1 MAKKEEIYP
10 EGYPRQKESFSDAQ
24 KFKFDVF
31 EAIREI
37 ALETTEKSFE
47 DKGYKKQE
55 GAAGEYGTGEK
66 YGAGTSL
73 AHFNVRLSS
82 RPNTNTY
89 FEKIIYFGGK
99 KAISDVTIG
108 WDAKNKAIELAY
120 KTSEFG
126 AFRGYHEK
134 TSYDGAQLI
143 NDRSNFV
150 IDSIPAFKKELKKLF
165 KDFADREVAYITS
178 TKIGIEDKTNKSI
191 NSMVENSMKKF
202 SIKDL
207 MTSSN
212 EDLSN
217 TVDNYIN
224 EGKEKEEKKDDD
236 KVRMNNPEV
245 IAANSSNKLLF
256 DDLSELE
263 EGEFKT
269 AAKNKLKKFGVVAVN
284 ELKPSEKKTYFEE
297 LAKELAIKEEAPS
310 FGAINY
316 NQPSIF
322 KKGGDLNLQEREKF
336 EKTPYAQGQKAKPHV
351 EKTMKE
357 GDTFWTTVELNPGS
371 GYVPKGMQHN
381 FEMGAHA
388 KNTDKN
394 YPGKAKKINEAYVG
408 GVDYDNTLVPELKA
422 IVGDLNKITPYV
434 LSAKWSPG
442 ENIKVHGDNK
452 GGVVVYSNGKLV
464 YKSNSIE
471 EFLSTGINYKAMQL
485 KENLIKRKFS
495 SLNENEE
502 KGINKRYIVTEQRTK
517 AEEENRWKKL
527 AMFESNETINR
538 EENII
543 EECGCADIESSNGH
557 EVTMDMGQSE
567 NEREFMQRN
576 SDAEVGSDNVDGREV
591 VMVAKPGSL
600 SNAMFKVFKDDYLN
614 EGKAYIKDLNSG
626 NLVANP
632 NFKNKK

>member
-55 GAAGEYGTGEK
+55 GGAGEYSTGEK

-73 AHFNVRLSS
+73 AHFNIRLSS

-120 KTSEFG
+120 KTSEFS

-150 IDSIPAFKKELKKLF
+150 IDSIASFKKELKKIF

-178 TKIGIEDKTNKSI
+178 TKIGIEDKTEKSI

-207 MTSSN
+207 MTSSD
-212 EDLSN
+212 EELSN

-224 EGKEKEEKKDDD
+224 EGKKEKEDT
-236 KVRMNNPEV
+236 VRTTEPNSPEV
-245 IAANSSNKLLF
+245 IAANSPDKLLF
-256 DDLSELE
+256 DDE
-263 EGEFKT
+263 EEST
-269 AAKNKLKKFGVVAVN
+269 
-284 ELKPSEKKTYFEE
+284 
-297 LAKELAIKEEAPS
+297 IKEEEGGT
-310 FGAINY
+310 GATTAGPNGAGAGAY
-316 NQPSIF
+316 NTPMAF
-322 KKGGDLNLQEREKF
+322 KKGGDLNLEEREKF
-336 EKTPYAQGQKAKPHV
+336 EKTSYAQGQKAKPHV

-371 GYVPKGMQHN
+371 GYVPKGMEHN

-388 KNTDKN
+388 KNTNKN
-394 YPGKAKKINEAYVG
+394 YPGKMNESVEPKKEDAS
-408 GVDYDNTLVPELKA
+408 L
-422 IVGDLNKITPYV
+422 
-434 LSAKWSPG
+434 
-442 ENIKVHGDNK
+442 
-452 GGVVVYSNGKLV
+452 
-464 YKSNSIE
+464 
-471 EFLSTGINYKAMQL
+471 L

-495 SLNENEE
+495 SLNENVE

-543 EECGCADIESSNGH
+543 EECGCAVDNSNGH

-600 SNAMFKVFKDDYLN
+600 SNAMFKVFKEDYLN
-614 EGKAYIKDLNSG
+614 EGKAYMKDLNSG

>member
-10 EGYPRQKESFSDAQ
+10 EGYPRQTESFSDEQ

-37 ALETTEKSFE
+37 ALDTTEKAFE
-47 DKGYKKQE
+47 AEGYKKQE

-73 AHFNVRLSS
+73 AHFNIRLSS

-108 WDAKNKAIELAY
+108 WDAKNKTIELAY
-120 KTSEFG
+120 KTTEFS
-126 AFRGYHEK
+126 AFRGYHK
-134 TSYDGAQLI
+134 KDSYAGAQLI
-143 NDRSNFV
+143 NDRSNHV
-150 IDSIPAFKKELKKLF
+150 ITSLPKFKKELTDLF
-165 KDFADREVAYITS
+165 KKFAEKEVAYITS
-178 TKIGIEDKTNKSI
+178 TKIGIQDKTEKSI

-212 EDLSN
+212 EELSN

-224 EGKEKEEKKDDD
+224 EGKKDKEEDTDE
-236 KVRMNNPEV
+236 VRMNSPEV
-245 IAANSSNKLLF
+245 IAANSPGKLLF
-256 DDLSELE
+256 DDIE
-263 EGEFKT
+263 EIKDEKT
-269 AAKNKLKKFGVVAVN
+269 KTVAKNKLKKFGVVAIN
-284 ELKPSEKKTYFEE
+284 ELKPSEKKTYFDELEEE
-297 LAKELAIKEEAPS
+297 LSIKEVTAS
-310 FGAINY
+310 GGNAAGGAFLT
-316 NQPSIF
+316 PVAF
-322 KKGGDLNLQEREKF
+322 KKGGDLNIGEKEKF
-336 EKTPYAQGQKAKPHV
+336 ENTSYAKGQKAKPHV
-351 EKTMKE
+351 EKSMKE

-371 GYVPKGMQHN
+371 GYVPKGM
-381 FEMGAHA
+381 E
-388 KNTDKN
+388 KN
-394 YPGKAKKINEAYVG
+394 YVQGEHGKKLNE
-408 GVDYDNTLVPELKA
+408 
-422 IVGDLNKITPYV
+422 
-434 LSAKWSPG
+434 
-442 ENIKVHGDNK
+442 
-452 GGVVVYSNGKLV
+452 
-464 YKSNSIE
+464 SIE
-471 EFLSTGINYKAMQL
+471 PKKAEPSML

-517 AEEENRWKKL
+517 SEEENRWKKL
-527 AMFESNETINR
+527 AMFESYETINK
-538 EENII
+538 EENTI
-543 EECGCADIESSNGH
+543 EECGCPVADTSK
-557 EVTMDMGQSE
+557 EVSMEMGQSE

-576 SDAEVGSDNVDGREV
+576 SDAEVGSDNVDGKEV

-614 EGKAYIKDLNSG
+614 ESKAYIKDLNSG

-632 NFKNKK
+632 NFKGMK

>member
-10 EGYPRQKESFSDAQ
+10 EGYPRQKESFSDEQ

-37 ALETTEKSFE
+37 ALETTEKAFE

-73 AHFNVRLSS
+73 AHFNIRLSS

-120 KTSEFG
+120 KTSEFS
-126 AFRGYHEK
+126 AFRGYHDK
-134 TSYDGAQLI
+134 MSYDGAQLI

-150 IDSIPAFKKELKKLF
+150 IDSLPEFKKELKKLF
-165 KDFADREVAYITS
+165 QEFADREVAYITS

-207 MTSSN
+207 MTSSD
-212 EDLSN
+212 EDLYN

-224 EGKEKEEKKDDD
+224 EGKEKEEKKEKEDT
-236 KVRMNNPEV
+236 VRMNNPEV
-245 IAANSSNKLLF
+245 IAANSPNKLLF
-256 DDLSELE
+256 DDIEELE
-263 EGEFKT
+263 EGKFKT

-284 ELKPSEKKTYFEE
+284 ELKPSEKKAYFEE
-297 LAKELAIKEEAPS
+297 LEKELKIDEVTASGGNAAG
-310 FGAINY
+310 GAY
-316 NQPSIF
+316 LTPMAF
-322 KKGGDLNLQEREKF
+322 KKGGDLNLEEKEKF
-336 EKTPYAQGQKAKPHV
+336 EKTPYAQSKKSRPSVH
-351 EKTMKE
+351 KTMKE

-381 FEMGAHA
+381 YEMGAHS
-388 KNTDKN
+388 KNIDKN
-394 YPGKAKKINEAYVG
+394 YPGKAKKMNEGTEQSQESSV
-408 GVDYDNTLVPELKA
+408 
-422 IVGDLNKITPYV
+422 
-434 LSAKWSPG
+434 
-442 ENIKVHGDNK
+442 
-452 GGVVVYSNGKLV
+452 
-464 YKSNSIE
+464 
-471 EFLSTGINYKAMQL
+471 L
-485 KENLIKRKFS
+485 KESLVKRKFA
-495 SLNENEE
+495 SLKENEE

-517 AEEENRWKKL
+517 EEEESRWKKL
-527 AMFESNETINR
+527 AMFESYETINR
-538 EENII
+538 EDNII
-543 EECGCADIESSNGH
+543 EECGCADIDNSTEH
-557 EVTMDMGQSE
+557 EVTMDMGQDE

-591 VMVAKPGSL
+591 VMIAKPGSL
-600 SNAMFKVFKDDYLN
+600 SNAMFKVFKDDYIN

-632 NFKNKK
+632 NFKAKK